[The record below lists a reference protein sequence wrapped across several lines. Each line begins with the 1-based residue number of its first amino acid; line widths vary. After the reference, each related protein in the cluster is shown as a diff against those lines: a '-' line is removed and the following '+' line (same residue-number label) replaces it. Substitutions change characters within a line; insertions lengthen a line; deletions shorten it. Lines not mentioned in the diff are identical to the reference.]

1 MSDTMQTDAEDA
13 SGVWRDGED
22 KARELSR
29 FRALGMELNT
39 RSDPDNRRL
48 LSDHQNAL
56 ARRGRGSKA
65 EDCDAERHYG
75 DGTNR
80 ASSAHL
86 SNFSPGR
93 MRKTRCS
100 QEATVGKT
108 RTRTSRRPSNLAH

>member
-1 MSDTMQTDAEDA
+1 MQTDAEDA

-22 KARELSR
+22 KPRECSR

-39 RSDPDNRRL
+39 RSDPDNGRL
-48 LSDHQNAL
+48 RPDHQNAL
-56 ARRGRGSKA
+56 ARTGRGSKA

-80 ASSAHL
+80 ASSVHL
-86 SNFSPGR
+86 APILAR
-93 MRKTRCS
+93 ADAKRHVAT

-108 RTRTSRRPSNLAH
+108 RTRTSTRPSNLAH

>member
-1 MSDTMQTDAEDA
+1 MQTDAEDA

-86 SNFSPGR
+86 APILAR
-93 MRKTRCS
+93 AMRKDTLLS
-100 QEATVGKT
+100 GGDSGEDPYPDK
-108 RTRTSRRPSNLAH
+108 